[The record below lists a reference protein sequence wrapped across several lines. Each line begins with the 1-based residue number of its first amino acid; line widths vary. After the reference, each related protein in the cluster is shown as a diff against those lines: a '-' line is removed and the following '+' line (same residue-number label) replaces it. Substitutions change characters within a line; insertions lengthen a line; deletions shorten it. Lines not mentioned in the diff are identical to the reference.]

1 MKTIPT
7 SLRLVI
13 SYVMKEGIPFQSEGK
28 PVKNFTARYKLE
40 SPNGAKAIVEQILVS
55 RERNESNRA
64 GLWVSQ
70 SGIQLGKLTI
80 WVSVFEIGNL

>member
-1 MKTIPT
+1 M
-7 SLRLVI
+7 S
-13 SYVMKEGIPFQSEGK
+13 SKENQW
-28 PVKNFTARYKLE
+28 KNSQQDTTLE
-40 SPNGAKAIVEQILVS
+40 SPNEAKAIVEQILVS

-70 SGIQLGKLTI
+70 SGVQLGKLTI